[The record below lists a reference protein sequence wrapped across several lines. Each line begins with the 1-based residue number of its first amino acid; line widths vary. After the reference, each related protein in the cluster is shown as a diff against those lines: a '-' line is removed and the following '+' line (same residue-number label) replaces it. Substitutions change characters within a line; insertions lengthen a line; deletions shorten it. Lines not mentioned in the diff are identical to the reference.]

1 MASPL
6 RFLATRAFS
15 NIASSAP
22 ATTSPLQ
29 QLLMVPKH
37 HPLKFGMGF
46 SLCKTSL
53 SDLIAQTFL
62 EKKEKI
68 DWKRNAAFATFGERE
83 FYSSFVFFLSGYDSL
98 SLALK
103 LLPSPSLLVSFFI
116 LLPHPLRSLP
126 SFFSNTIVSRLFA
139 PI

>member
-98 SLALK
+98 SRSQASPFSFPLG
-103 LLPSPSLLVSFFI
+103 LLLHSPASSVRAHR
-116 LLPHPLRSLP
+116 P
-126 SFFSNTIVSRLFA
+126 
-139 PI
+139 